1 LFPLEQIKS
10 IGIVAMDVSQED
22 LDNFLTIV
30 ESKLRGPFSSLD
42 VAKAATSTRGLSPRQ
57 YIQQLIKVFPRMDKV
72 TKLRVLIAMLGLD
85 PSDDTDDLIYN
96 LLQDAQE
103 DRLSEEWVKI
113 IAGISCGIMYQQVE
127 GSHESCRGSEAQTI
141 FEKSGETTLE
151 AIRKHRV
158 CVDSDPLFSPYYYSL
173 LNPDI
178 LKEVLPESLHNPHF
192 SVNTDAGIL
201 QEDELAERKKIQE
214 GQAGTIL
221 RRENALAQESMDSK
235 PKEQDLPTMP
245 GINKM
250 NKSRS
255 KVEPGKSSLFLATK
269 KPIGARPG
277 QSGAQFNALRKKT
290 GTSSDILTK
299 GRRSFPGTIA
309 STGTSSQKFN
319 TNRSKMMMVDLSEV
333 QGLQDEAKQREEN
346 TKDARKRKL
355 MDLAASKGLVKKVK
369 QDKVENS
376 GNAKTNGSQVP
387 AGGSTATDSNL
398 APIDDDLEAS
408 KLYFQADSTIGQQ
421 GSQAINGDW
430 TQHLEK
436 SNRLS
441 AEDRERIRQF
451 FVDRINPTP
460 DIPIHRLKLHEEKSS
475 EAGTGITVKET
486 LYLELDYNTFGFK
499 KLRKIKRK

>member
-1 LFPLEQIKS
+1 
-10 IGIVAMDVSQED
+10 MDVSQED

-42 VAKAATSTRGLSPRQ
+42 VAKAVTSTRGLSPRQ

-72 TKLRVLIAMLGLD
+72 TKLRVIIALLGLD
-85 PSDDTDDLIYN
+85 PSDETDDLIYD

-113 IAGISCGIMYQQVE
+113 IAGISCGVMYQEDE
-127 GSHESCRGSEAQTI
+127 GSHESCRGNEAQNI
-141 FEKSGETTLE
+141 FEKSSESALE
-151 AIRKHRV
+151 AIRNQRLS
-158 CVDSDPLFSPYYYSL
+158 VDSDPLFSPYFYSL

-192 SVNTDAGIL
+192 TVNTDAGIL
-201 QEDELAERKKIQE
+201 KEDELAERKKIQE
-214 GQAGTIL
+214 GQSGTIA
-221 RRENALAQESMDSK
+221 RRENAPVQESMDPK

-245 GINKM
+245 GMNKL
-250 NKSRS
+250 NKSRI

-269 KPIGARPG
+269 KPIGNRPG

-290 GTSSDILTK
+290 GISSDILTK
-299 GRRSFPGTIA
+299 GRRSFPGTAA
-309 STGTSSQKFN
+309 SAGTSSQKFN

-369 QDKVENS
+369 QERVENS
-376 GNAKTNGSQVP
+376 GGKAANGPNVP
-387 AGGSTATDSNL
+387 ALGTTTTDNVGVSTKDAFET
-398 APIDDDLEAS
+398 S
-408 KLYFQADSTIGQQ
+408 KLYLQADTAIGQHSNQ
-421 GSQAINGDW
+421 PANNDW

-460 DIPIHRLKLHEEKSS
+460 DIPIHRLKLHEEKFS
-475 EAGTGITVKET
+475 EAGTAVTVKET